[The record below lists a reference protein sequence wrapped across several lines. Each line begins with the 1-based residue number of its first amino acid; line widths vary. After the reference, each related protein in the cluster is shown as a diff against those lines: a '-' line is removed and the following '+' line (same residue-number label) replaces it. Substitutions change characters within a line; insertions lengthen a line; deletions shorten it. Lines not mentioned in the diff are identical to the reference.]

1 MTRRTDNADEALQ
14 PDAERLD
21 ALRRQLSGLKSQ
33 AQQAQQAQQARD
45 ELRNNIGA
53 QVSRLERLGDETA
66 NRLDELR
73 DAGHHAVAE
82 LRAGI
87 ELAIEDLEAG
97 LRTLR
102 HKLDDSGDS

>member
-1 MTRRTDNADEALQ
+1 MTQRDANTDDEIR
-14 PDAERLD
+14 PDDDRLET
-21 ALRRQLSGLKSQ
+21 LRRQLSDLKSQ
-33 AQQAQQAQQARD
+33 AQQARD
-45 ELRNNIGA
+45 EIRDDIGA
-53 QVSRLERLGDETA
+53 QVSRLEGLGDETA

-87 ELAIEDLEAG
+87 ELAIEDMEAG